1 LDAPTRAVLSPH
13 AELSVPAPLM
23 HAGLMGISAVD
34 NTNNTLS
41 ETTDVAANFN
51 DLNIA
56 PEHLKAPTAAPAAAD
71 LPAPAFSFADAKL
84 VNGNQAELTFTDG
97 TSWLFHTAWLHDS
110 CRGPGGI
117 PRGGGYVQIRPRSG
131 RTPWGFAVKV
141 DDFHR
146 TRGGC
151 PRVELGWRAI

>member
-1 LDAPTRAVLSPH
+1 
-13 AELSVPAPLM
+13 
-23 HAGLMGISAVD
+23 MGISAVD

-110 CRGPGGI
+110 CRGQVRARADATKYRRFRALTCTVPARFVRYQRVKHLDRRFLSQI
-117 PRGGGYVQIRPRSG
+117 PS
-131 RTPWGFAVKV
+131 A
-141 DDFHR
+141 
-146 TRGGC
+146 
-151 PRVELGWRAI
+151 